1 MGVVVRRAARK
12 PSTAGGLFATD
23 FEATILP
30 VGKTVYVVDDDPAI
44 LKAVKRLL
52 KAHALDAEVFES
64 AEDFNERADPRGAL
78 CLVLDIHMPR
88 ADAFGVLG
96 FLRERPEIQMPVVIL
111 SGSMPPINVDQALR
125 LGAAACFD
133 KPAHFAGLI
142 TLVQTIHD
150 RWLAK

>member
-1 MGVVVRRAARK
+1 MLPGKHVRVSVIRPKNILVAEDSLQDFILLR
-12 PSTAGGLFATD
+12 TAFQDAGLPHHLHNVSDGLQLVA
-23 FEATILP
+23 
-30 VGKTVYVVDDDPAI
+30 Y
-44 LKAVKRLL
+44 LKAEPPFTSRPLFPFPDL
-52 KAHALDAEVFES
+52 
-64 AEDFNERADPRGAL
+64 
-78 CLVLDIHMPR
+78 LVLDIHMPR

>member
-1 MGVVVRRAARK
+1 
-12 PSTAGGLFATD
+12 LFATD

-78 CLVLDIHMPR
+78 CLVLDIHMKGMSGIELSRQLAHEGISPPVIFISADDSEAARR
-88 ADAFGVLG
+88 AT
-96 FLRERPEIQMPVVIL
+96 R
-111 SGSMPPINVDQALR
+111 QA
-125 LGAAACFD
+125 GCV
-133 KPAHFAGLI
+133 AH
-142 TLVQTIHD
+142 
-150 RWLAK
+150 LAKPFRMKSLIEAIGKASAVSRTQ